1 MDFDSSLL
9 QTISPS
15 LGPPPL
21 SLQVV
26 KCLEA
31 VCQSPQPILPLV
43 EVRTQCWLAHVLTP
57 APPLQPGHS
66 PTLLAVGEVLGSRVS
81 EYPAVPSSRGGSH
94 PLLAGS
100 CATETL
106 PQCAAREGASRESA
120 SASEGHSW
128 EYPPQVHGPLSARH
142 VLPPDWPR
150 PLSQAR
156 SGGGLGGGSG
166 GGSAAELARWMGV
179 FSVGMAGRLLGEG
192 DVEGAAG
199 ALAKGMAAVQ
209 TTGDRGMML
218 LLSASLLHI
227 RISTVH
233 HTPQQ
238 ISTLL
243 SECTSLWQQIP
254 PRQQPDYRGLFV
266 YVQLLAATWHLR
278 MADYNQ
284 AKADVAAAEEALAG
298 MSPPAAN
305 REAPAGSSPVAAS
318 APRQLQQ
325 GGNVHAQRLGQ
336 DTGAVRAV
344 GAAGAAGAAGGV
356 MGNGAGAMV
365 AGEGGEASGACF
377 RDDPLMRLPLGPP
390 HVLNADWLP
399 LPAVRAVAG
408 LLKVMLSRPGGKL
421 LEAEGA
427 LKEEREMLRV
437 SRPSHLRLPVSSS
450 CCKFPVLSFLSFVP
464 KLFLP
469 CTCSHARSH
478 PPVILTI
485 LEIFTLSDELH
496 RIGVLP
502 GSTESTL
509 EPWSV
514 AWAGTLLLLLY
525 AVVHSGALE
534 CGVGRHALALAS
546 LRLGSPSSAGADI
559 YRIPPLATAQAVLVA
574 LTSTEYPLSQWVSC
588 ACRHMCVGGGRVMV
602 ECGVGRHA
610 PPLAALRL
618 GGPSDYILLPPPTIS
633 TIAPSAAFLSTSP
646 ATAKTAHNHSFYLSP
661 THPHASRVHPPPP
674 TISTIAPSAAWPS
687 ACSPH
692 NHSFSPLPILYLSH
706 PHNPSG
712 SVLLPHHLHHRP
724 IHCLALCL
732 QPLPFP
738 LPSRLLPH
746 PTPFPPCTPFQAGSS
761 SFHHLHHR
769 PIRCLALC
777 LSAIVHLTIDDPS
790 HGHISQASLLRLQW
804 TCHRLWSKKKHRAP
818 KRGSRSSK
826 KHTTPL
832 ESTLLSLAIIGAAS
846 YYSCPS
852 AFLQAV
858 DILSALEQEEAQH
871 AQTRQQQQQQAGA
884 LPSPSAASPSAAG
897 VATGEERKREQCAQL
912 LATALL
918 ALRQGNLVDA
928 RSRLAQGLL
937 VTHRQLSNH
946 QIAAHFLLAIGGIAL
961 RTSDLVGAKDIL
973 RSGLTLFRAARDT
986 QGVVAVAAEL
996 SLLYRSTD
1004 EAMAESQN
1012 AAYLNRKRGELSQQ
1026 VTAVVG
1032 APGHAILLQVKI
1044 MFYAIFC
1051 PFAPSFF
1058 RPVAHAISSRLP
1070 YPRDCRRT
1078 SVARPAAFSSPIP
1091 SSIPSPIPSPI
1102 SSPIPS
1108 PIPSSIP
1115 SPFPSPIPS
1124 PLPPPFLSPLAYP
1137 LPRRPFSPLSPF
1149 LSPVALS
1156 LSRRPFSV
1164 TSPFLSPVA
1173 LALSR
1178 RPFSVT
1184 SPFLFPVALPPV
1196 ALKLSRRRSS
1206 LPSPFLSPVAYPLS
1220 RRPLSL
1226 PSPILSPSK
1235 QSSPFLSPLPSP
1247 TSAPWRSPRNACPSP
1262 FVSPLPSP
1270 ILAPSRSPRNACKSP
1285 FLSPLPSPHT
1295 LPFHN
1300 FRSISSL
1307 RALSFPSR
1315 SSFFYS

>member
-1 MDFDSSLL
+1 M
-9 QTISPS
+9 
-15 LGPPPL
+15 
-21 SLQVV
+21 
-26 KCLEA
+26 
-31 VCQSPQPILPLV
+31 V
-43 EVRTQCWLAHVLTP
+43 EVCTRCWFAHVLLKHSRNVLH
-57 APPLQPGHS
+57 AKAHLERAQVLLKAIPGNILLKCTALS
-66 PTLLAVGEVLGSRVS
+66 LLATCYHLIGHAHFHKHVLQKGIDLVTHQLATLPRSASGS
-81 EYPAVPSSRGGSH
+81 EPGPSSA
-94 PLLAGS
+94 AG
-100 CATETL
+100 L
-106 PQCAAREGASRESA
+106 GL
-120 SASEGHSW
+120 G
-128 EYPPQVHGPLSARH
+128 
-142 VLPPDWPR
+142 
-150 PLSQAR
+150 

-427 LKEEREMLRV
+427 LKEEREMLR
-437 SRPSHLRLPVSSS
+437 
-450 CCKFPVLSFLSFVP
+450 
-464 KLFLP
+464 
-469 CTCSHARSH
+469 
-478 PPVILTI
+478 
-485 LEIFTLSDELH
+485 DELH

-559 YRIPPLATAQAVLVA
+559 YRIPPLATGGAGGADIYRVSSLSMGKLRMQAYAQAVLA
-574 LTSTEYPLSQWVSC
+574 LTSNEYSLLQRAASSSRTTSTTAPSTAWLS
-588 ACRHMCVGGGRVMV
+588 ACNHFLSPY
-602 ECGVGRHA
+602 
-610 PPLAALRL
+610 PPVYC
-618 GGPSDYILLPPPTIS
+618 PTLLPS
-633 TIAPSAAFLSTSP
+633 
-646 ATAKTAHNHSFYLSP
+646 
-661 THPHASRVHPPPP
+661 PHALPSRPGPPPP
-674 TISTIAPSAAWPS
+674 TISTIGPSAALLS
-687 ACSPH
+687 AS
-692 NHSFSPLPILYLSH
+692 
-706 PHNPSG
+706 
-712 SVLLPHHLHHRP
+712 
-724 IHCLALCL
+724 
-732 QPLPFP
+732 
-738 LPSRLLPH
+738 LPS
-746 PTPFPPCTPFQAGSS
+746 
-761 SFHHLHHR
+761 
-769 PIRCLALC
+769 
-777 LSAIVHLTIDDPS
+777 
-790 HGHISQASLLRLQW
+790 QW

-1032 APGHAILLQVKI
+1032 APGHAILLQ
-1044 MFYAIFC
+1044 YG
-1051 PFAPSFF
+1051 P
-1058 RPVAHAISSRLP
+1058 
-1070 YPRDCRRT
+1070 
-1078 SVARPAAFSSPIP
+1078 
-1091 SSIPSPIPSPI
+1091 
-1102 SSPIPS
+1102 
-1108 PIPSSIP
+1108 
-1115 SPFPSPIPS
+1115 
-1124 PLPPPFLSPLAYP
+1124 PL
-1137 LPRRPFSPLSPF
+1137 
-1149 LSPVALS
+1149 
-1156 LSRRPFSV
+1156 
-1164 TSPFLSPVA
+1164 
-1173 LALSR
+1173 
-1178 RPFSVT
+1178 
-1184 SPFLFPVALPPV
+1184 
-1196 ALKLSRRRSS
+1196 
-1206 LPSPFLSPVAYPLS
+1206 
-1220 RRPLSL
+1220 
-1226 PSPILSPSK
+1226 
-1235 QSSPFLSPLPSP
+1235 
-1247 TSAPWRSPRNACPSP
+1247 
-1262 FVSPLPSP
+1262 
-1270 ILAPSRSPRNACKSP
+1270 
-1285 FLSPLPSPHT
+1285 
-1295 LPFHN
+1295 
-1300 FRSISSL
+1300 
-1307 RALSFPSR
+1307 
-1315 SSFFYS
+1315 

>member
-1 MDFDSSLL
+1 MDSDSSLL

-15 LGPPPL
+15 LGPPPPL
-21 SLQVV
+21 S
-26 KCLEA
+26 A
-31 VCQSPQPILPLV
+31 GS
-43 EVRTQCWLAHVLTP
+43 EVSR
-57 APPLQPGHS
+57 
-66 PTLLAVGEVLGSRVS
+66 SRVS
-81 EYPAVPSSRGGSH
+81 EPPAVPSSCGGSH
-94 PLLAGS
+94 AVLVGPRQVLLKAIPGNILLKCTALSLLATCYHLIGH
-100 CATETL
+100 AHFHKHVLQKGIDLVTHQLATL
-106 PQCAAREGASRESA
+106 PRSA
-120 SASEGHSW
+120 SGSE
-128 EYPPQVHGPLSARH
+128 PGPSSAAG
-142 VLPPDWPR
+142 LG
-150 PLSQAR
+150 LG

-298 MSPPAAN
+298 MSPAAAN

-427 LKEEREMLRV
+427 LKEEREMLR
-437 SRPSHLRLPVSSS
+437 
-450 CCKFPVLSFLSFVP
+450 
-464 KLFLP
+464 
-469 CTCSHARSH
+469 
-478 PPVILTI
+478 
-485 LEIFTLSDELH
+485 DELH

-724 IHCLALCL
+724 IHCLALYL

-761 SFHHLHHR
+761 SPHHLHHR

-996 SLLYRSTD
+996 SQARDSQRVVAVASELSLLYRSTD

-1044 MFYAIFC
+1044 IMSVVLYPKAMSLSFSVC

>member
-1 MDFDSSLL
+1 MAAHAHNGTSNPRNNAYSGPLSPSAGLGRTGSVTTGGGVTTAGSVSDSSKAASALWL
-9 QTISPS
+9 MASHFESTHQIPQ
-15 LGPPPL
+15 L
-21 SLQVV
+21 V

-31 VCQSPQPILPLV
+31 VCQSPQPFLPLV
-43 EVRTQCWLAHVLTP
+43 EVRTRCWLAHVLLKHSRYVLHAKAHLERAQVLLKAIP
-57 APPLQPGHS
+57 GNIPLKCTALS
-66 PTLLAVGEVLGSRVS
+66 LLATCYHLIGHAHFHKHILQKGIDLVTHQLATLPRSASGSES
-81 EYPAVPSSRGGSH
+81 GPSSA
-94 PLLAGS
+94 AGS
-100 CATETL
+100 GL
-106 PQCAAREGASRESA
+106 G
-120 SASEGHSW
+120 
-128 EYPPQVHGPLSARH
+128 
-142 VLPPDWPR
+142 
-150 PLSQAR
+150 

-192 DVEGAAG
+192 DVEGAAA

-238 ISTLL
+238 ISALL
-243 SECTSLWQQIP
+243 SDCTSLWQQIP

-298 MSPPAAN
+298 MSPAAAN

-318 APRQLQQ
+318 APRQQQQ

-377 RDDPLMRLPLGPP
+377 RDDLLMRLPLGPP

-427 LKEEREMLRV
+427 LKEEREMLR
-437 SRPSHLRLPVSSS
+437 
-450 CCKFPVLSFLSFVP
+450 
-464 KLFLP
+464 
-469 CTCSHARSH
+469 
-478 PPVILTI
+478 
-485 LEIFTLSDELH
+485 DELH

-502 GSTESTL
+502 GSTESSL

-514 AWAGTLLLLLY
+514 PWAGMLLILLLY
-525 AVVHSGALE
+525 VLE
-534 CGVGRHALALAS
+534 
-546 LRLGSPSSAGADI
+546 
-559 YRIPPLATAQAVLVA
+559 AQAVLA
-574 LTSTEYPLSQWVSC
+574 LTSTEYLLSQRVLLEICDWSSRFPTLL
-588 ACRHMCVGGGRVMV
+588 ASFGPNLHLLLGQYAHATIDLPIAIRHFST
-602 ECGVGRHA
+602 
-610 PPLAALRL
+610 AA
-618 GGPSDYILLPPPTIS
+618 
-633 TIAPSAAFLSTSP
+633 
-646 ATAKTAHNHSFYLSP
+646 AKAGSLSP
-661 THPHASRVHPPPP
+661 
-674 TISTIAPSAAWPS
+674 
-687 ACSPH
+687 
-692 NHSFSPLPILYLSH
+692 
-706 PHNPSG
+706 
-712 SVLLPHHLHHRP
+712 
-724 IHCLALCL
+724 
-732 QPLPFP
+732 
-738 LPSRLLPH
+738 
-746 PTPFPPCTPFQAGSS
+746 
-761 SFHHLHHR
+761 HHLHHR

-790 HGHISQASLLRLQW
+790 HGHIS
-804 TCHRLWSKKKHRAP
+804 
-818 KRGSRSSK
+818 
-826 KHTTPL
+826 
-832 ESTLLSLAIIGAAS
+832 
-846 YYSCPS
+846 
-852 AFLQAV
+852 QAV

-1026 VTAVVG
+1026 VTAAVG
-1032 APGHAILLQVKI
+1032 APGHAILLQ
-1044 MFYAIFC
+1044 
-1051 PFAPSFF
+1051 
-1058 RPVAHAISSRLP
+1058 
-1070 YPRDCRRT
+1070 
-1078 SVARPAAFSSPIP
+1078 
-1091 SSIPSPIPSPI
+1091 
-1102 SSPIPS
+1102 
-1108 PIPSSIP
+1108 
-1115 SPFPSPIPS
+1115 
-1124 PLPPPFLSPLAYP
+1124 
-1137 LPRRPFSPLSPF
+1137 
-1149 LSPVALS
+1149 
-1156 LSRRPFSV
+1156 
-1164 TSPFLSPVA
+1164 
-1173 LALSR
+1173 
-1178 RPFSVT
+1178 
-1184 SPFLFPVALPPV
+1184 
-1196 ALKLSRRRSS
+1196 
-1206 LPSPFLSPVAYPLS
+1206 
-1220 RRPLSL
+1220 
-1226 PSPILSPSK
+1226 
-1235 QSSPFLSPLPSP
+1235 
-1247 TSAPWRSPRNACPSP
+1247 
-1262 FVSPLPSP
+1262 
-1270 ILAPSRSPRNACKSP
+1270 
-1285 FLSPLPSPHT
+1285 
-1295 LPFHN
+1295 
-1300 FRSISSL
+1300 
-1307 RALSFPSR
+1307 
-1315 SSFFYS
+1315 